1 VALIVDLHRWCR
13 ITLLAAV
20 AAAVL
25 TRPGLAAE
33 PVPSPGVRSFTIES
47 KVLHETRRINVYTPI
62 ETQGPA
68 PARLPVLYMPDGGM
82 AEDFL
87 HVIDTV
93 QTLVNEGAMRP
104 FLVVGIENTERR
116 RDMTGPTEVDE
127 DRKIAPHVGGSAPFR
142 KFIREELMPEIRKR
156 YPVTEETGIVG
167 ESLAGLFIVETF
179 LLEPDLFDTYIAID
193 PSVWWNHERLVQ
205 GAADRL
211 KAQPY
216 GHKTLYLTTAD
227 EPTILHG
234 TEMLA
239 GTLRAGAPAGLAWF
253 YEPMPKEHHGT
264 IYRAAE
270 AKAYRTVFGKK

>member
-1 VALIVDLHRWCR
+1 MKPARWYR
-13 ITLLAAV
+13 IPLLAAV

-25 TRPGLAAE
+25 ALPGLAAE
-33 PVPSPGVRSFTIES
+33 PAPSPGVQSFTIES
-47 KVLHETRRINVYTPI
+47 KVLRETRRINVYTP
-62 ETQGPA
+62 TVTPGPA

-93 QTLVNEGAMRP
+93 QSLVNEGAMRP

-156 YPVTEETGIVG
+156 YPVTAETGIVG

-211 KAQPY
+211 KAHPY

-234 TEMLA
+234 AGILA
-239 GTLRAGAPAGLAWF
+239 GVLKAGAPAGLTWRS
-253 YEPMPKEHHGT
+253 EPMPEQHHGT
-264 IYRAAE
+264 IYRASAPT
-270 AKAYRTVFGKK
+270 AFRTVLGKPAP